1 MPRLLLLA
9 PFLFFAAF
17 PLPAHAQAEAAAQK
31 PQPPP
36 GMAEFAMALLSR
48 GPKWTA
54 ESTPEA
60 GKIQTAHLNHI
71 RETARAGKLVLA
83 GPFLDD
89 AQIRGVFV
97 FRTSLDEAKALTKGD
112 PAVKAGQLAME
123 IHPWWGPVDLGAQY
137 AAMCEK
143 AAPDQLPMAQYQ
155 LAFLTRGPSWT
166 AEVTPEVTRIQE
178 GHMANINRLAKEGK
192 LIAAGPF
199 VDGGTLRGVFVFKV
213 GSIDEAKTLAKTD
226 PAVKA
231 GPAQPRASPVDGG
244 RGVDPGAEGRVAPRP
259 RVTTAARSLAAWHE
273 DQCHAPSRPG
283 WGQIRDADLR
293 GRQSDLR
300 AETVAQDRPRAR
312 AGLQGIVARGDRTSV
327 LLALAP
333 AGSTID
339 PRLLAAA
346 SGDKRI
352 EVVALKEVLEL
363 TGYVRGAVTPVGLR
377 ARTRSTSTR
386 RWSSGRS
393 SRSAAASAGSRSS
406 SPQPTSCP

>member
-1 MPRLLLLA
+1 MPRLLMLA

-17 PLPAHAQAEAAAQK
+17 PLPAHAQGEAATRK

-36 GMAEFAMALLSR
+36 GMAEYVMALLSR

-54 ESTPEA
+54 EPTPEA
-60 GKIQTAHLNHI
+60 GRIQTAHLNHI

-89 AQIRGVFV
+89 AKIRGVFV
-97 FRTSLDEAKALTKGD
+97 FRTSLDEAKALTEGD

-123 IHPWWGPVDLGAQY
+123 IHPWWGPADLGAQY

-143 AAPDQLPMAQYQ
+143 AAPDRLPMAQYQ

-178 GHMANINRLAKEGK
+178 GHMANINRLTKEGK

-231 GPAQPRASPVDGG
+231 GRLSLELHPWMV
-244 RGVDPGAEGRVAPRP
+244 AEG
-259 RVTTAARSLAAWHE
+259 L
-273 DQCHAPSRPG
+273 
-283 WGQIRDADLR
+283 I
-293 GRQSDLR
+293 
-300 AETVAQDRPRAR
+300 
-312 AGLQGIVARGDRTSV
+312 
-327 LLALAP
+327 
-333 AGSTID
+333 
-339 PRLLAAA
+339 
-346 SGDKRI
+346 
-352 EVVALKEVLEL
+352 
-363 TGYVRGAVTPVGLR
+363 PV
-377 ARTRSTSTR
+377 
-386 RWSSGRS
+386 
-393 SRSAAASAGSRSS
+393 
-406 SPQPTSCP
+406 PKVE